1 MWGKR
6 GGRCEH
12 SAIFVQLTCENGTAP
27 QITTVWSKYGTYVVT
42 FRARAA
48 RQLRAAAPPSASE
61 PRPTFTPGV
70 FQHHHLFAT
79 RAEQRLHAVTWV
91 FGLEPKVLV
100 ASAQ

>member
-1 MWGKR
+1 MA
-6 GGRCEH
+6 GG
-12 SAIFVQLTCENGTAP
+12 A
-27 QITTVWSKYGTYVVT
+27 
-42 FRARAA
+42 
-48 RQLRAAAPPSASE
+48 LRAAAPPSASE

-70 FQHHHLFAT
+70 FQHHYRLAA

>member
-1 MWGKR
+1 M
-6 GGRCEH
+6 
-12 SAIFVQLTCENGTAP
+12 
-27 QITTVWSKYGTYVVT
+27 WSKYGTYVVT

-70 FQHHHLFAT
+70 FQHHYRLAA

>member
-1 MWGKR
+1 MNTREELRSDLLGKI
-6 GGRCEH
+6 E
-12 SAIFVQLTCENGTAP
+12 AD
-27 QITTVWSKYGTYVVT
+27 TVPYLSIRKLVVT
-42 FRARAA
+42 FRCNFSGRAA

-61 PRPTFTPGV
+61 PRPTFTPCA